1 MARPRTKRSTATRA
15 RTRTTRKAS
24 TRAKATATRRRAARA
39 PALPGIVYAQASTRS
54 VGGTSLFEAGEFA
67 RAETANNFTSD
78 PELVLNAAARL
89 RSVGFE
95 VLQLSPVSINI
106 AGPASL
112 YEQVFGT
119 KLTTDERPVLKEAGR
134 EDTATFVDSPD
145 TELPGLIDTSGSH
158 LEDVLEGVALEEP
171 RYLHQNPFPPIV
183 NYWHLDVPGDVSLG
197 TNADRAHRAAIT
209 GKGVKVVMCDT
220 GWFRHPYFV
229 GRGYR
234 SSPVVL
240 GPATINPAND
250 EVGHGTAES
259 ANAFA
264 VAPDIDFTMVKMNF
278 VNTIGAFNAAVALSP
293 HIISCSWGSSNQFGP
308 LSAADVALAAA
319 IAVAV
324 SNGIIVVFSAGNGHW
339 GFPGQH
345 PDVIAAGGSFMNPNG
360 TFTASNYASGFS
372 SNIYPGRI
380 VPDVCGL
387 VGMLPRAA
395 YIMLPLESGDQ
406 IDVDLAT
413 SGAWPNGDNTARND
427 GWAAISGTSAAAPQ
441 VAGVCALVKQAC
453 MRLTPA
459 EVRDILRNTARDVTT
474 GTCNPATG
482 GNAAGPG
489 VDLATG
495 HGLVDAQR
503 AALVA
508 RVRCLGPIR
517 PITPITPITPAPVR
531 PVAPITPITP
541 ITPVHPIAPVA
552 PITPVHPITPLPPS
566 PITPRP
572 VIPVEPPIGPAPA
585 VGGEPA
591 QAPAQ
596 EATLS
601 TEEVSA
607 LEELIGE
614 SEDPG
619 LHF

>member
-1 MARPRTKRSTATRA
+1 MP
-15 RTRTTRKAS
+15 
-24 TRAKATATRRRAARA
+24 
-39 PALPGIVYAQASTRS
+39 PVVYAQASTRS
-54 VGGTSLFEAGEFA
+54 VGGTSLFEAGEMA
-67 RAETANNFTSD
+67 RAETAVSFTSD
-78 PELVLNAAARL
+78 TDLVLNAAARL
-89 RSVGFE
+89 RSVGFD
-95 VLQLSPVSINI
+95 VLQLSPITINI
-106 AGPASL
+106 AGPPAL

-119 KLTTDERPVLKEAGR
+119 SLRTEERSVIKEAQR
-134 EDTATFVDSPD
+134 EDTATFVECPD

-158 LEDVLEGVALEEP
+158 LEDVLEGVAIEEP
-171 RYLHQNPFPPIV
+171 RYLHQNPFPPTV
-183 NYWHLDVPGDVSLG
+183 AYWHLDVPGDVSLG
-197 TNADRAHRAAIT
+197 TNADRAHRAGIT
-209 GKGVKVVMCDT
+209 GRGIKVVMCDT

-240 GPATINPAND
+240 GPATINPNDD

-264 VAPDIDFTMVKMNF
+264 VAPDIDFTMVKLNF
-278 VNTIGAFNAAVALSP
+278 VNTIGAFNAAAGLGP
-293 HIISCSWGSSNQFGP
+293 HIISCSWGSSKQTGP
-308 LSAADVALAAA
+308 LSAADTALAAA
-319 IAVAV
+319 IALAVA
-324 SNGIIVVFSAGNGHW
+324 NGIIVVFSAGNGHW

-345 PDVIAAGGSFMNPNG
+345 PDVISAGGSFMNPNG

-395 YIMLPLESGDQ
+395 YIMLPLQSGDQ

-495 HGLVDAQR
+495 HGLVDGQR

-508 RVRCLGPIR
+508 RVRCLGPIGPIR
-517 PITPITPITPAPVR
+517 PITPITPITPAP
-531 PVAPITPITP
+531 ITP
-541 ITPVHPIAPVA
+541 ITPVGPILPITPIRPPITPVSPVGPIIPVA
-552 PITPVHPITPLPPS
+552 PIRPITPLPPA
-566 PITPRP
+566 PITPVLP
-572 VIPVEPPIGPAPA
+572 PVEPAA
-585 VGGEPA
+585 E
-591 QAPAQ
+591 
-596 EATLS
+596 EAAASAEGVLS
-601 TEEVSA
+601 AEEVSA
-607 LEELIGE
+607 LESLIGE

-619 LHF
+619 IQL